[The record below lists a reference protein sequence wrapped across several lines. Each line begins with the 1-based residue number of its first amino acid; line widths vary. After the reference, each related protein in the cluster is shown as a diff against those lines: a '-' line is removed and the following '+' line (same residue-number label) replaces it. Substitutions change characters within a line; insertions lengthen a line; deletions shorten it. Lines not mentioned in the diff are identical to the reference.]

1 MGIVRSFFPGHV
13 RLRCSILKDA
23 DIANKAMSAMK
34 ELGFEGSF
42 TYNSQTG
49 SILIEYDPKVMTV
62 DKIMPLKSM
71 LKDVMKLREK
81 VLIYSPKNKP
91 FLLSEIDRLKEEAK
105 KLLN

>member
-91 FLLSEIDRLKEEAK
+91 FLLSEIDKLKDEAK

>member
-42 TYNSQTG
+42 TYNPQTG

-62 DKIMPLKSM
+62 DKIMPLQSM
-71 LKDVMKLREK
+71 LKDVMRLREK
-81 VLIYSPKNKP
+81 VIIYSPKNKA